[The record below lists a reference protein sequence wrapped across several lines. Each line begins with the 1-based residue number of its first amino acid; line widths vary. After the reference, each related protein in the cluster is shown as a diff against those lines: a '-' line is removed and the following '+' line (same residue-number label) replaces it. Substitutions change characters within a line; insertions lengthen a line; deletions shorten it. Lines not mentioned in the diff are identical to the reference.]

1 MIKWIRYRLIVR
13 DETRLYHP
21 LQYVLGVDELYLKQ
35 LEVHGFKSFAEKI
48 ELNFADGIN
57 AVVGPNGSGKSNI
70 SDAIRWVLGEQSA
83 KTLRGSKMEDIIFA
97 GSDKKKALGFAA
109 VTLCIDNSDRRL
121 PVDYAEIN
129 ITRRMYRSGES
140 EYYINKTSCR
150 LKDIYELLMDTG
162 IGKDG
167 YSIIGQGRIDEILSN
182 KSEDRR
188 QIFEEAA
195 GIVKFKN
202 RKQESE
208 KKLENTKQNITRVMD
223 IIEEISTQ
231 LDPMKEQAEVAKR
244 YRDILQELKGIE
256 INLILGNIDKFKA
269 RLQNI
274 IKEAEGI
281 QSYIEEKTNLRLQL
295 EDKQKLLKTELYA
308 VEKNIEVLQQEAHQ
322 LENTMQQ
329 QEGEYKV
336 VQEKKYNI
344 ENAFTRLNQRKKEL
358 EQEHKKSRS
367 AIVESSTYS
376 ELLLVQEQQLQES
389 IDAKSKE
396 FEEYYIS
403 ISNKEVDLDNVQ
415 QQYIRLINTQ
425 SEIKSKVNSSHS
437 FIENINKRNTQINQD
452 INQLS
457 VQLEEKKIV
466 FETSEKG
473 LETARLSSEVCRAKL
488 EQHKLN
494 KQSAE
499 KQVVELEHE
508 ISNVKSSKDRTSSRL
523 KVLED
528 MEKDFEGY
536 SKSVKALLANA
547 GHITKGML
555 GAVGEMI
562 NVSTEHVAAIDVALG
577 GQVQSVVTEREE
589 DAKALIEYLKKHKL
603 GRATF
608 LPISSIKPRN
618 FSDREKSSFNM
629 DGFVGIASKLVTYDK
644 KIENIINNLLGRIAV
659 VKDMDSA
666 IKLAR
671 MTNYDFRIV
680 TLTGEIINAGG
691 SITGGSLNAVSSS
704 VLSRKSEIEQLKIKY
719 QDIKQNF
726 ENLLEGLGAVKQ
738 QLAASDLEISNK
750 TDQFHKLQIE
760 LTNLRNKCESLKTE
774 MQIITD
780 RISIS
785 KKEVSD
791 LSKECDE
798 AKALID
804 INQEKDV
811 QLEQNKKDIETR
823 IAELQS
829 EMKQLNEVKDT
840 HNNEITDLK
849 VKLAAIE
856 QHRKN
861 LLQQNLDLAVK
872 IKQIE
877 SDVEAAINEMNQSE
891 TDSTNYEELL
901 TNINIQ
907 IKNLKQKLEQKQLEI
922 QKYVTERLHQHEA
935 IEKSE
940 ENMRQSQQEAL
951 DAQNNLHKVEMQKA
965 KVEFE
970 LENIELKLLETYELN
985 YHNAQG
991 FRDESVNL
999 TWAARRCDELKSE
1012 IRVMG
1017 TINVNAVEEYEKLSQ
1032 RYIFLNNQV
1041 DDLTNARE
1049 SLTQVIAEIAEHMK
1063 EKFITQFKLINEN
1076 FNEVFAQLFG
1086 GGQAQLV
1093 IADVDNILE
1102 SGIEI
1107 IAKPPGKKLQ
1117 NLMLLSGGERALTAI
1132 ALLFAILKLKP
1143 APFCVLDEIDAA
1155 LDDANVDRYASFLK
1169 EFAKTTQFIIVTH
1182 RKGTMEA
1189 ADCLYGVSMEESGIS
1204 QLISVKLEGSIEPKV
1219 S

>member
-1 MIKWIRYRLIVR
+1 M
-13 DETRLYHP
+13 
-21 LQYVLGVDELYLKQ
+21 YLKQ
-35 LEVHGFKSFAEKI
+35 LEVHGFKSFAERI

-97 GSDKKKALGFAA
+97 GTDKKKALGFAA
-109 VTLCIDNSDRRL
+109 VTLCIDNNDRRL
-121 PVDYAEIN
+121 PVDYSEIN

-223 IIEEISTQ
+223 IIEEISLQ
-231 LDPMKEQAEVAKR
+231 LDPLKEQAEVAKR
-244 YRDILQELKGIE
+244 YRDIFQELKGIE

-281 QSYIEEKTNLRLQL
+281 QSYIEETTNLKLQL
-295 EDKQKLLKTELYA
+295 EEKQKLLKTELYA
-308 VEKNIEVLQQEAHQ
+308 VEKNIELLQQEAHQ
-322 LENTMQQ
+322 FESEMQQ

-336 VQEKKYNI
+336 IQEKKYNI

-358 EQEHKKSRS
+358 ELEHKKSIE
-367 AIVESSTYS
+367 AIAESSTYS

-389 IDAKSKE
+389 IDAKSKQ
-396 FEEYYIS
+396 FEAYYSS
-403 ISNKEVDLDNVQ
+403 IASIEVDLDNVQ
-415 QQYIRLINTQ
+415 QQYISLINTQ

-437 FIENINKRNTQINQD
+437 FIENINKRNTQIGQD
-452 INQLS
+452 IDQLS
-457 VQLEEKKIV
+457 EQLDEKLIV
-466 FETSEKG
+466 LKTSEESK
-473 LETARLSSEVCRAKL
+473 EAANLSSDLCKRSL

-494 KQSAE
+494 KQSLE
-499 KQVVELEHE
+499 KQVVELEQE
-508 ISNVKSSKDRTSSRL
+508 IYNVKSDKDRTSSRL
-523 KVLED
+523 KVLEE

-562 NVSTEHVAAIDVALG
+562 NVSTDNVAAIEVALG
-577 GQVQSVVTEREE
+577 GQVQSVVTECEE
-589 DAKALIEYLKKHKL
+589 DAKVLIEYLKKHKL

-608 LPISSIKPRN
+608 LPITSIKPRG
-618 FSDREKSSFNM
+618 FSDREKNSFNVE
-629 DGFVGIASKLVTYDK
+629 GFVGIASKLVTYDK

-671 MTNYDFRIV
+671 MTNYDFKIV

-726 ENLLEGLGAVKQ
+726 EKLLESLGSVKQ
-738 QLAASDLEISNK
+738 QLSARDIDISNE
-750 TDQFHKLQIE
+750 TDKYHKLQIE
-760 LTNLRNKCESLKTE
+760 LTNFLNKCESLKTE
-774 MQIITD
+774 MQIIRD

-785 KKEVSD
+785 KKEVED

-798 AKALID
+798 AKALISV
-804 INQEKDV
+804 NQEKDLK
-811 QLEQNKKDIETR
+811 LEQSKKDIEAR

-829 EMKQLNEVKDT
+829 EMKQLNEVKDA

-861 LLQQNLDLAVK
+861 LVQQNVELAAK
-872 IKQIE
+872 IKQVE
-877 SDVEAAINEMNQSE
+877 SDVEGAINEIKQSE
-891 TDSTNYEELL
+891 ADSTNYEELL
-901 TNINIQ
+901 
-907 IKNLKQKLEQKQLEI
+907 KNVDILIISLKQKLQQKQQEI
-922 QKYVTERLHQHEA
+922 QQFVAKRQLQHET

-940 ENMRQSQQEAL
+940 EDVRQRLQEAS
-951 DAQNNLHKVEMQKA
+951 DSQNNLHKIEMQKA
-965 KVEFE
+965 KAEFE

-985 YHNAQG
+985 YHNASDY
-991 FRDESVNL
+991 RDESVNL
-999 TWAARRCDELKSE
+999 AWAARRCEELKSE
-1012 IRVMG
+1012 IRIMG
-1017 TINVNAVEEYEKLSQ
+1017 TVNVNAVEEYEKLSQ
-1032 RYIFLNNQV
+1032 RYSFLNNQV
-1041 DDLTNARE
+1041 EDLVNARE
-1049 SLTQVIAEIAEHMK
+1049 SLAQVIAEIAEHMK

-1093 IADVDNILE
+1093 IADADNILE

-1182 RKGTMEA
+1182 RKGTMEV
-1189 ADCLYGVSMEESGIS
+1189 ADCLYGVSMEESGVS
-1204 QLISVKLEGSIEPKV
+1204 QLISVKLEASLEPKI

>member
-1 MIKWIRYRLIVR
+1 MKP
-13 DETRLYHP
+13 DTDHP

-83 KTLRGSKMEDIIFA
+83 KTLRGSKMEDVIFA
-97 GSDKKKALGFAA
+97 GSDQKKALGFAA
-109 VTLCIDNSDRRL
+109 VTLCIDNSDHKL
-121 PVDYAEIN
+121 PVEYNEIN

-150 LKDIYELLMDTG
+150 LKDIYELFMDTG
-162 IGKDG
+162 IGRDG

-256 INLILGNIDKFKA
+256 INLILGNIDKFRA
-269 RLQNI
+269 RLQSI
-274 IKEAEGI
+274 LKEAEGI
-281 QSYIEEKTNLRLQL
+281 QSYIEEKTNLKLQL
-295 EDKQKLLKTELYA
+295 EDKQKLLKSELYA
-308 VEKNIEVLQQEAHQ
+308 IEKNMENLQQEAHQ
-322 LENTMQQ
+322 FENAMQQ

-358 EQEHKKSRS
+358 EQEHKKSTE
-367 AIVESSTYS
+367 AIAESSTYS
-376 ELLLVQEQQLQES
+376 DLLLVQQQQLQES
-389 IDAKSKE
+389 IDTKSKQ
-396 FEEYYIS
+396 FEEYYTS
-403 ISNKEVDLDNVQ
+403 ISSKEIDLDNVQ

-425 SEIKSKVNSSHS
+425 SEIKGKINSSNS
-437 FIENINKRNTQINQD
+437 FIENINKRNAQINQD

-457 VQLEEKKIV
+457 EQLGEKKIA
-466 FETSEKG
+466 FK
-473 LETARLSSEVCRAKL
+473 SSEEGLKAARNSSDECRANL
-488 EQHKLN
+488 EKHKID
-494 KQSAE
+494 KQSFE
-499 KQVVELEHE
+499 KQVVEFEHD
-508 ISNVKSSKDRTSSRL
+508 ISNVKSSKDSTASRL

-562 NVSTEHVAAIDVALG
+562 NVSTMHVAAIDVALG
-577 GQVQSVVTEREE
+577 AQVQSVVTEKEE
-589 DAKALIEYLKKHKL
+589 DAKVLIEYLKKHKL

-608 LPISSIKPRN
+608 LPISSIKPRS

-629 DGFVGIASKLVTYDK
+629 EGFVGIASKLVTYDK

-659 VKDMDSA
+659 VKDMDTA

-726 ENLLEGLGAVKQ
+726 ERLLENLGVVKQ

-760 LTNLRNKCESLKTE
+760 LTNFQNKCDSLQTE
-774 MQIITD
+774 MQIIAD

-785 KKEVSD
+785 QKEIAD

-798 AKALID
+798 AKELID

-811 QLEQNKKDIETR
+811 QLEQSKKEIESR
-823 IAELQS
+823 IADLQS
-829 EMKQLNEVKDT
+829 EMKQLNEVKDA

-861 LLQQNLDLAVK
+861 LLQQNIDLAAK
-872 IKQIE
+872 IKQVE
-877 SDVEAAINEMNQSE
+877 LDVQAAINEMNQSE
-891 TDSTNYEELL
+891 EDSTNYEELL
-901 TNINIQ
+901 KNISIQ
-907 IKNLKQKLEQKQLEI
+907 IKGMKQKFEQKQLEI
-922 QKYVTERLHQHEA
+922 QQYVEQRQLQHET
-935 IEKSE
+935 IEKAE
-940 ENMRQSQQEAL
+940 DNVRQSQQEAL
-951 DAQNNLHKVEMQKA
+951 DAQNSLHKVEMQKA
-965 KVEFE
+965 KAEFE
-970 LENIELKLLETYELN
+970 LDNIELKLLETYELN
-985 YHNAQG
+985 YHNAQSY
-991 FRDESVNL
+991 RDESVNL
-999 TWAARRCDELKSE
+999 TWAAKRCEELKSE
-1012 IRVMG
+1012 VRAMG
-1017 TINVNAVEEYEKLSQ
+1017 TVNVNAVEEYEKLSQ
-1032 RYIFLNNQV
+1032 RYAFLNNQV
-1041 DDLTNARE
+1041 DDLAKARE
-1049 SLTQVIAEIAEHMK
+1049 SLTQVIAEIAEHMR

-1076 FNEVFAQLFG
+1076 FNEVFVELFG

-1093 IADVDNILE
+1093 IADADNILE

-1117 NLMLLSGGERALTAI
+1117 NLSLLSGGERALTAI

-1155 LDDANVDRYASFLK
+1155 LDDANVDRYASFLQ

-1189 ADCLYGVSMEESGIS
+1189 ADCLYGVSMGESGIS
-1204 QLISVKLEGSIEPKV
+1204 QLISVKLEGSLEPKV

>member
-1 MIKWIRYRLIVR
+1 M
-13 DETRLYHP
+13 
-21 LQYVLGVDELYLKQ
+21 YLKQ

-83 KTLRGSKMEDIIFA
+83 KTLRGSKMEDVIFA
-97 GSDKKKALGFAA
+97 GSDQKKALGFAS
-109 VTLCIDNSDRRL
+109 VTLCIDNTDRNL

-150 LKDIYELLMDTG
+150 LKDIYELFMDTG
-162 IGKDG
+162 IGRDG

-208 KKLENTKQNITRVMD
+208 RKLENTKQNITRVMD

-256 INLILGNIDKFKA
+256 INLILGNIDKFRS
-269 RLQNI
+269 RLQSI
-274 IKEAEGI
+274 LKEAEGI
-281 QSYIEEKTNLRLQL
+281 QSYIEEKTNLKLQL
-295 EDKQKLLKTELYA
+295 EDKQKLLKSELYTI
-308 VEKNIEVLQQEAHQ
+308 EKNIELQQQEAHQ
-322 LENTMQQ
+322 FENAMQQ

-358 EQEHKKSRS
+358 EQEHKKSTE
-367 AIVESSTYS
+367 AIIESSTHA
-376 ELLLVQEQQLQES
+376 ELLLVQQQQLQES
-389 IDAKSKE
+389 IDIKSKE
-396 FEEYYIS
+396 FEEYYTA

-415 QQYIRLINTQ
+415 QQYIGLINTQ
-425 SEIKSKVNSSHS
+425 SEIKGKINSSNS

-457 VQLEEKKIV
+457 GQLDEKNIV
-466 FETSEKG
+466 FK
-473 LETARLSSEVCRAKL
+473 SSEEGLKAAILNSDECRTKL
-488 EQHKLN
+488 EKHKLD
-494 KQSAE
+494 KQNLEQQAI
-499 KQVVELEHE
+499 QLEHE
-508 ISNVKSSKDRTSSRL
+508 ISNIKSSKDSMASRL
-523 KVLED
+523 KLLED

-562 NVSTEHVAAIDVALG
+562 NVSTAHVAAIDVALG
-577 GQVQSVVTEREE
+577 AQVQSVVTEREE
-589 DAKALIEYLKKHKL
+589 DAKVLIEYLKKHKL

-608 LPISSIKPRN
+608 LPISSIKPRT

-629 DGFVGIASKLVTYDK
+629 EGFVGIASKLVTYDK
-644 KIENIINNLLGRIAV
+644 KVENIINNLLGRIAV
-659 VKDMDSA
+659 VKDMDTA

-719 QDIKQNF
+719 QDIKLNF
-726 ENLLEGLGAVKQ
+726 EGHLESLGAVKQ

-750 TDQFHKLQIE
+750 TDAYHKQQIE
-760 LTNLRNKCESLKTE
+760 LTNFQNKCESLQTE
-774 MQIITD
+774 MQIIAD

-785 KKEVSD
+785 KKEVAD
-791 LSKECDE
+791 LSKECEE

-804 INQEKDV
+804 LNQVKDV
-811 QLEQNKKDIETR
+811 QLEQSKKDIELR
-823 IAELQS
+823 IADLQS
-829 EMKQLNEVKDT
+829 EMKQLNEVKDV

-861 LLQQNLDLAVK
+861 LLQQNIDLTAK
-872 IKQIE
+872 IKQVE
-877 SDVEAAINEMNQSE
+877 LDVQAAIDEMNQSE
-891 TDSTNYEELL
+891 ADSTNYEELL
-901 TNINIQ
+901 KNISIQ
-907 IKNLKQKLEQKQLEI
+907 IKALKQKLEQKQLEI
-922 QKYVTERLHQHEA
+922 QKYIEQRQYQHEA

-940 ENMRQSQQEAL
+940 DNIRQSQQEAL
-951 DAQNNLHKVEMQKA
+951 DAQNSLHKVEMQKA
-965 KVEFE
+965 KAEFE
-970 LENIELKLLETYELN
+970 LDNIELKLLETYELN
-985 YHNAQG
+985 YNNAQS

-999 TWAARRCDELKSE
+999 AWAARRCEELKSE
-1012 IRVMG
+1012 IRAMG
-1017 TINVNAVEEYEKLSQ
+1017 TVNVNAVEEYEKLSQ
-1032 RYIFLNNQV
+1032 RYVFLNNQV
-1041 DDLTNARE
+1041 DDLTKAKE

-1076 FNEVFAQLFG
+1076 FNEVFVELFG

-1093 IADVDNILE
+1093 IADTENILE

-1117 NLMLLSGGERALTAI
+1117 NLSLLSGGERALTAI

-1155 LDDANVDRYASFLK
+1155 LDDANVDRYASFLQ

-1189 ADCLYGVSMEESGIS
+1189 ADCLYGVSMGESGIS
-1204 QLISVKLEGSIEPKV
+1204 QLISVKLEGAVEPKV

>member
-1 MIKWIRYRLIVR
+1 
-13 DETRLYHP
+13 
-21 LQYVLGVDELYLKQ
+21 VDKLYLKQ

-97 GSDKKKALGFAA
+97 GSDQKKALGFAE
-109 VTLCIDNSDRRL
+109 VSICIDNTDRKL
-121 PVDYAEIN
+121 SVDYTEIN

-150 LKDIYELLMDTG
+150 LKDIYELFMDTG
-162 IGKDG
+162 IGRDG

-188 QIFEEAA
+188 QVFEEAA
-195 GIVKFKN
+195 GIVKFKS
-202 RKQESE
+202 RKQEAE
-208 KKLENTKQNITRVMD
+208 RKLENTKQNITRVMD

-281 QSYIEEKTNLRLQL
+281 QSYIEEKTNLKQQL
-295 EDKQKLLKTELYA
+295 EDKQKQLKTELTA
-308 VEKNIEVLQQEAHQ
+308 LEKNIEQLQQEAHQ
-322 LENTMQQ
+322 IESSMQQ

-358 EQEHKKSRS
+358 EQEHKKSAE
-367 AIVESSTYS
+367 AIAENSTHT
-376 ELLLVQEQQLQES
+376 ELLQVQQQQLQES
-389 IDAKSKE
+389 IDAKSRQ
-396 FEEYYIS
+396 FEEYYASIS
-403 ISNKEVDLDNVQ
+403 IKETDLDNVQ
-415 QQYIRLINTQ
+415 QQYISLINSQ
-425 SEIKSKVNSSHS
+425 SEIKSKINSSYS
-437 FIENINKRNTQINQD
+437 FVENIDKRNAQINQD
-452 INQLS
+452 IERLS
-457 VQLEEKKIV
+457 EQLEEKKTV
-466 FETSEKG
+466 FKASEEG
-473 LETARLSSEVCRAKL
+473 LEAARLNSEDCRNQL

-494 KQSAE
+494 KQSLE
-499 KQVVELEHE
+499 KQAVQLEHD
-508 ISNVKSSKDRTSSRL
+508 ISSVKSSKDSTASRL

-528 MEKDFEGY
+528 MEKDFDGY

-547 GHITKGML
+547 GHLTKGML

-562 NVSTEHVAAIDVALG
+562 NVSNEHVAAIDVALG
-577 GQVQSVVTEREE
+577 AQVQSVVTEKEE

-608 LPISSIKPRN
+608 LPISSIKPRF
-618 FSDREKSSFNM
+618 FSDKEKSSFNM
-629 DGFVGIASKLVTYDK
+629 EGFVGIASKLVSYDK
-644 KIENIINNLLGRIAV
+644 KIENIIHNLLGRIAV
-659 VKDMDSA
+659 VKDMDAA

-671 MTNYDFRIV
+671 MNHYDFRIV

-719 QDIKQNF
+719 QAIKQSF
-726 ENLLEGLGAVKQ
+726 EKHLESLGSVKQ
-738 QLAASDLEISNK
+738 QLSAADIEIANR
-750 TDQFHKLQIE
+750 TDAYHKLQIE
-760 LTNLRNKCESLKTE
+760 LTNLQNKCESLKSE
-774 MQIITD
+774 MQIIND

-785 KKEVSD
+785 RKEVAD

-798 AKALID
+798 AKALIAV
-804 INQEKDV
+804 NQEKDA
-811 QLEQNKKDIETR
+811 QLEQSKKEIEAK
-823 IAELQS
+823 IAELQFD
-829 EMKQLNEVKDT
+829 MKQLNEVKDA

-849 VKLAAIE
+849 VKLSAIE

-861 LLQQNLDLAVK
+861 LLQQNADLADK
-872 IKQIE
+872 IKQ
-877 SDVEAAINEMNQSE
+877 VELDIQGAVNEMNQSAA
-891 TDSTNYEELL
+891 DSTNYDELL
-901 TNINIQ
+901 KNIQ
-907 IKNLKQKLEQKQLEI
+907 IQIKSLKQLLGQKQLEI
-922 QKYVTERLHQHEA
+922 QQHLVQKQQLQESL
-935 IEKSE
+935 EKSE
-940 ENMRQSQQEAL
+940 EDVKVSQQEAL
-951 DAQNNLHKVEMQKA
+951 DAQNNLHKIDMQKA

-970 LENIELKLLETYELN
+970 LDSIELKLLETYELN
-985 YHNAQG
+985 YHNAQSY
-991 FRDESVNL
+991 RDESVNL
-999 TWAARRCDELKSE
+999 TWAARRCEELKSE
-1012 IRVMG
+1012 IRAMG
-1017 TINVNAVEEYEKLSQ
+1017 TVNVNAVEEYEKLSQ
-1032 RYIFLNNQV
+1032 RYLFLNNQV
-1041 DDLTNARE
+1041 DDLTKARE
-1049 SLTQVIAEIAEHMK
+1049 SLTQVITEIAEHMK
-1063 EKFITQFKLINEN
+1063 EQFITQFKLINEN
-1076 FNEVFAQLFG
+1076 FNEVFVQLFG

-1093 IADVDNILE
+1093 ISDAENILE

-1132 ALLFAILKLKP
+1132 ALLFAILKMKP

-1169 EFAKTTQFIIVTH
+1169 EFARTTQFIIVTH

-1189 ADCLYGVSMEESGIS
+1189 ADCLYGVSMEDSGIS
-1204 QLISVKLEGSIEPKV
+1204 KLLSVKLEGTLEPKV